1 MDTKEMNY
9 KFSKRVPAG
18 DTDPVGVILKVAGDP
33 KVMSFAGGLPAP
45 ELFPV
50 EAVKKAADAVFDKK
64 GPAALQYGSS
74 QGTPELKKV
83 ILDRLKVDGIDTDD
97 EHVIVTTGSQQ
108 SIDLTGKM
116 FLDEGD
122 VVIVEDPTYLT
133 AVDVFRSYGA
143 KFVGVSMDDDGMRMD
158 ALEDALKANPE
169 ARLIYT
175 IPTFQNPTGRTMSL
189 ERRQKLVELAEK
201 YDVMILEDNPYGAI
215 RWEGDNLPSL
225 KSLDHTGHVIYM
237 GTLSKILAPGL
248 RLGWVVADPKL
259 IKKYSMMKQSADL
272 HTDSLA
278 QYVAAE
284 YFAQNDINEHIA
296 KITALYHHREQIMA
310 DAIDKYF
317 PKNVKR
323 SHPEGGMFL
332 WVEVPGVASSQELF
346 DAALKR
352 NVAIVPGDP
361 FFGNEAIPGTFRMN
375 YSNTPEDKI
384 EDGVKRLAESIEE
397 VMK

>member
-1 MDTKEMNY
+1 MTY
-9 KFSKRVPAG
+9 HFSNRVPKS
-18 DTDPVGVILKVAGDP
+18 DVDPVGDILKVAGDP

-50 EAVKKAADAVFDKK
+50 EQVKRAADTVFEQK
-64 GPAALQYGSS
+64 GQAALQYGSS
-74 QGTPELKKV
+74 KGIPELRQV
-83 ILDRLKVDGIDTDD
+83 ILDRVKVEGIETDAD
-97 EHVIVTTGSQQ
+97 HVMVATGSQQ

-116 FLDEGD
+116 FLDEGS

-143 KFVGVSMDDDGMRMD
+143 RFVGVAMDEEGMKMD
-158 ALEDALKANPE
+158 ALERALQDNPE

-175 IPTFQNPTGRTMSL
+175 IPTFQNPTGRTMTLS
-189 ERRQKLVELAEK
+189 RRKRLLELAEK
-201 YDVMILEDNPYGAI
+201 YDVMVLEDNPYGAI
-215 RWEGDNLPSL
+215 RWEGENLPSL
-225 KSLDHTGHVIYM
+225 KSMDKTGHVIYM

-248 RLGWVVADPKL
+248 RLGWVVAEPEL
-259 IKKYSMMKQSADL
+259 IKKYTMMKQSANL

-278 QYVAAE
+278 QYIAAE

-296 KITALYHHREQIMA
+296 KITSLYHKREQIMM

-317 PKNVKR
+317 PAGVTHSN
-323 SHPEGGMFL
+323 PEGGMFL
-332 WVEVPGVASSQELF
+332 WVMVPGVNDTQVLF
-346 DAALKR
+346 DAALAR

-361 FFGNEAIPGTFRMN
+361 FFGNETIPGTFRMN

-384 EDGVKRLAESIEE
+384 EDGVKRLAEAIEE
-397 VMK
+397 VMDKK

>member
-1 MDTKEMNY
+1 MTY
-9 KFSKRVPAG
+9 HFSNRVPKS
-18 DTDPVGVILKVAGDP
+18 DVDPVGDILKVAGDP

-50 EAVKKAADAVFDKK
+50 EQVKRAADTVFEQK
-64 GPAALQYGSS
+64 GQAALQYGSS
-74 QGTPELKKV
+74 KGIPELRQV
-83 ILDRLKVDGIDTDD
+83 ILDRVKVEGIETDAD
-97 EHVIVTTGSQQ
+97 HVMVATGSQQ

-116 FLDEGD
+116 FLDEGS

-143 KFVGVSMDDDGMRMD
+143 RFVGVAMDEEGMKMD
-158 ALEDALKANPE
+158 ALERALQDNPE

-175 IPTFQNPTGRTMSL
+175 IPTFQNPTGRTMTLS
-189 ERRQKLVELAEK
+189 RRKRLLELAEK
-201 YDVMILEDNPYGAI
+201 YDVMVLEDNPYGAI
-215 RWEGDNLPSL
+215 RWEGENLPSL
-225 KSLDHTGHVIYM
+225 KSMDKTGHVIYM

-248 RLGWVVADPKL
+248 RLGWVVAEPEL
-259 IKKYSMMKQSADL
+259 IKKYTMMKQSADL

-278 QYVAAE
+278 QYIAAE

-296 KITALYHHREQIMA
+296 KITSLYHKREQIMM

-317 PKNVKR
+317 PAGVTHSN
-323 SHPEGGMFL
+323 PEGGMFL
-332 WVEVPGVASSQELF
+332 WVMVPGVNDTQVLF
-346 DAALKR
+346 DAALAR

-361 FFGNEAIPGTFRMN
+361 FFGNETIPGTFRMN

-384 EDGVKRLAESIEE
+384 EDGVKRLAEAIEE
-397 VMK
+397 VMDKK